1 MKHNFSNLPK
11 VNYQRSRQ
19 NLSYSAPTTANQGE
33 FFPFY
38 IQEIYPG
45 DSLKVQSKIVCRTPV
60 PFLHPIFGN
69 LYLDTYY
76 FYVPNRFVMDDWSGV
91 FGDNKSG
98 YWTRS
103 ENAVVPLIDVSN
115 VALNSVADHF
125 GLPVGSPGS
134 GKVQLVNALPFRAF
148 ALIWNEWLRDENSQ
162 EPVYILKSSA
172 DSDQRISLSSNS
184 KPWSVLNFTGML
196 PRASRS
202 HDYFSSCLPSPQKG
216 SPVEVAAEGAVP
228 VVTGAPINSNQ
239 LGTEPLAFR
248 YKGGQFADGATH
260 AVFYKASDSPATE
273 AVIDYAGS
281 PVSSSSP
288 IGSIMPSNLY
298 ADFEKSASTFGI
310 TVNALRTAFQTQRLL
325 EKNSRFG
332 TRYCEYVFGHFGVNS
347 GDLQYQRPEFLGGKR
362 IPIQLQQVTQTSASS
377 SDSPLGQMGAFSLTN
392 GSAGF
397 RKSFTE
403 HGFVIGVACVRQI
416 HMYEQGIE
424 RFWLRNKTLDYY
436 DPVFSHIGEQP
447 VYQDEI
453 MSVGLSSPSSE
464 TDYSMSDRPIFGYQ
478 EAWADLRTRV
488 SRPTG
493 YFRATAS
500 NLNLSTW
507 LIADRFASPPV
518 YNSSFVQEPNN
529 VDNVLTAP
537 STTIPNF
544 IFDIYHQV
552 DAVRVLPAYSTP
564 GLIDHH

>member
-11 VNYQRSRQ
+11 VNYRRSRQ
-19 NLSYSAPTTANQGE
+19 DLSYSSPTTANQGE

-69 LYLDTYY
+69 LFLDTYY

-98 YWTRS
+98 YWTRT
-103 ENAVVPLIDVSN
+103 ENAVVPTINISN
-115 VALNSVADHF
+115 ITLNSVADHLM
-125 GLPVGSPGS
+125 LPILNDYGNERRQV
-134 GKVQLVNALPFRAF
+134 VNCLPFRAF
-148 ALIWNEWLRDENSQ
+148 ALIWNEWLRDENTQ
-162 EPVYILKSSA
+162 APVYISKA
-172 DSDQRISLSSNS
+172 SDPGNLTPFYSTNAE
-184 KPWSVLNFTGML
+184 PWGVNNFTGML

-216 SPVEVAAEGAVP
+216 SPVEVSAEGSVP
-228 VVTGAPINSNQ
+228 VITGDPLSNDQ
-239 LGTEPLAFR
+239 LGSSALAFR
-248 YKGGQFADGATH
+248 YKGGEFLPGATH
-260 AVFYKASDSPATE
+260 AVFYAPNAPQNSPN
-273 AVIDYAGS
+273 AVLDYTGA
-281 PVSSSSP
+281 PVSSSAP
-288 IGSIMPSNLY
+288 VGQIMPSNLY
-298 ADFEKSASTFGI
+298 ADFEKNASTFGI

-325 EKNSRFG
+325 EKNARFG

-392 GSAGF
+392 GTAGF

-416 HMYEQGIE
+416 HMYEQGID
-424 RFWLRNKTLDYY
+424 RFWFRTRALDYY
-436 DPVFSHIGEQP
+436 DPVFSNIGEQP

-453 MSVGLSSPSSE
+453 YSVGLPLGTEVVMSE
-464 TDYSMSDRPIFGYQ
+464 RSIFGYQ
-478 EAWADLRTRV
+478 EAWSDLRTRV

-493 YFRATAS
+493 FFRASSS

-507 LIADRFASPPV
+507 LIGDRFASAPV

-537 STTIPNF
+537 SSTIPNF